1 MAKIVEHNVNNP
13 PHMVFIPDISRLQSE
28 ALKAI
33 NPQYR
38 IGSTNQK
45 TVAEKMRLRKALGLD

>member
-1 MAKIVEHNVNNP
+1 
-13 PHMVFIPDISRLQSE
+13 MVFIPDMSRLQSE